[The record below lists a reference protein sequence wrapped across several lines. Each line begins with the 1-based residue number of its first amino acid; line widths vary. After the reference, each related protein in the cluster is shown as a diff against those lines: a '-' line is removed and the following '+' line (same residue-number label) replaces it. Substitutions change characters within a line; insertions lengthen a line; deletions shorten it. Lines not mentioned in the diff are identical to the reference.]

1 MRRELMDEL
10 IAWKNR
16 PHHKPLILKGARQTG
31 KSWLMDEFAA
41 QEFESSV
48 KFDFMSD
55 ITVRSVF
62 EQDLDPRRIIS
73 QLELRSG
80 RNITPG
86 KTLLI
91 FDEVQEAPR
100 GLTALKYFCE
110 QAPEYHVIAAGSYM
124 GMAPRRE
131 GESFPVGKVDQLVL
145 RPMGFTEFV
154 RATSGDPLADTLL
167 AADTNALAG
176 VADLLEQRLK
186 EYFVVGGMPEAVEA
200 FRNGDG
206 HGEVRRIQLNILSDY
221 DADFSKHAPARIL
234 ERMRLVWRSLPGQL
248 ARENKRFVYGAVR
261 PGARARDLEE
271 ALQWLVDY
279 GAVNRVSRVGALR
292 TPLSGYED
300 LSAFK
305 LFCLDTGLLG
315 ALSQLD
321 PAAILE
327 GSRLFTEFKGALT
340 EQYVSQ
346 ELIRSGF
353 SPAYWSS
360 DTGNAETDFAV
371 ELHGAAVPIE
381 VKASENLKAKSL
393 KVATEKFGLGRAV
406 RTSLSPFRDEGWLVN
421 IPLWEIGQISK
432 LAQQKQASSEA
443 SA

>member
-10 IAWKNR
+10 VAWKNR
-16 PHHKPLILKGARQTG
+16 TKRKPLVLKGPRQTG

-48 KFDFMSD
+48 KFDFMLD
-55 ITVRSVF
+55 EAARSVF
-62 EQDLDPRRIIS
+62 EQDLDPRRIIG

-80 RNITPG
+80 QKIVPG
-86 KTLLI
+86 RTLLI
-91 FDEVQEAPR
+91 LDEIQEAPR

-110 QAPEYHVIAAGSYM
+110 QAPEYCVIAAGSYM
-124 GMAPRRE
+124 GVTLRRE
-131 GESFPVGKVDQLVL
+131 NESFPVGKVDQLVM
-145 RPMGFTEFV
+145 RPMGFAEFV
-154 RATSGDPLADTLL
+154 RATAGDPLADALVTG
-167 AADTNALAG
+167 DMGTLAG
-176 VADLLEQRLK
+176 VADLLERRLK
-186 EYFVVGGMPEAVEA
+186 EYLVVGGMPEVVDA
-200 FRNGDG
+200 FRRGEG
-206 HGEVRRIQLNILSDY
+206 YGEVRRIQRGILNDY

-248 ARENKRFVYGAVR
+248 ARENRRFVYGAVR

-279 GAVNRVSRVGALR
+279 GAVNRVSRVNALR
-292 TPLSGYED
+292 VPLSGYED
-300 LSAFK
+300 PTAFK

-321 PAAILE
+321 PAAVLD

-346 ELIRSGF
+346 ELVRTGLD
-353 SPAYWSS
+353 PVYWSS

-371 ELHGAAVPIE
+371 ELRGAAVPVE
-381 VKASENLKAKSL
+381 VKAAENLKSKSL
-393 KVATEKFGLGRAV
+393 KVACEKFGLGRAV
-406 RTSLSPFRDEGWLVN
+406 RTSLSPFRDEGWLAN
-421 IPLWEIGQISK
+421 IPLWAIGEIGA
-432 LAQQKQASSEA
+432 LA
-443 SA
+443 

>member
-10 IAWKNR
+10 VAWKNR
-16 PHHKPLILKGARQTG
+16 TKRKPLVLKGARQTG

-48 KFDFMSD
+48 RFDFMLD
-55 ITVRSVF
+55 EAARSVF
-62 EQDLDPRRIIS
+62 EQDLDPRRIIG

-80 RNITPG
+80 QKIVPG
-86 KTLLI
+86 RTLLI
-91 FDEVQEAPR
+91 LDEIQEAPR

-110 QAPEYHVIAAGSYM
+110 QAPEYCVIAAGSYM
-124 GMAPRRE
+124 GVTLRRE
-131 GESFPVGKVDQLVL
+131 NESFPVGKVDQLVM
-145 RPMGFTEFV
+145 RPMGFAEFV
-154 RATSGDPLADTLL
+154 RATAGDPLADALVTG
-167 AADTNALAG
+167 DMGTLAG
-176 VADLLEQRLK
+176 VADLLERRLK
-186 EYFVVGGMPEAVEA
+186 EYLVVGGMPEVVDA
-200 FRNGDG
+200 FRRGEG
-206 HGEVRRIQLNILSDY
+206 YGEVRRIQRGILNDY

-248 ARENKRFVYGAVR
+248 ARENRRFVYGAVR

-279 GAVNRVSRVGALR
+279 GAVNRVSRVNALR
-292 TPLSGYED
+292 VPLSGYED
-300 LSAFK
+300 PTAFK

-321 PAAILE
+321 PAAVLD

-346 ELIRSGF
+346 ELVRTGLD
-353 SPAYWSS
+353 PVYWSS

-371 ELHGAAVPIE
+371 ELRGAAVPVE
-381 VKASENLKAKSL
+381 VKAAENLKSKSL
-393 KVATEKFGLGRAV
+393 KVACEKFGLGRAV
-406 RTSLSPFRDEGWLVN
+406 RTSLSPFRDEGWLAN
-421 IPLWEIGQISK
+421 IPLWAIGEIGA
-432 LAQQKQASSEA
+432 LA
-443 SA
+443 